1 MTLEVNKSKKYKSK
15 WFRIAVEGATTDG
28 RKILREWISQMAQN
42 YNRDVYGAR
51 VNLEHIKGYS
61 PDSPFKRYGD
71 VLALKAEEIKTGPL
85 AGRLA
90 LLAQIEP
97 TDELIQLNKIRQKVY
112 SSIEVNPEFADT
124 GEAYLVGLAVTD
136 DPASLGTEF
145 LEFSAT
151 ANINPLSSRK
161 LSPNN
166 LFTAAEETL
175 IEFEDDT
182 VANSDK
188 SFSSILE
195 RITNLFKNKSSVDST
210 KFNQLA
216 EIIEQF
222 ATSTVDRVNQL
233 ENQINSLKTEF
244 TSVKKQN
251 DELTE
256 LLSEMPDSPHRPVS
270 SGGPTSIETDC

>member
-28 RKILREWISQMAQN
+28 RKIPREWISQMAQN

-85 AGRLA
+85 AGKLA
-90 LLAQIEP
+90 LFAQIEP
-97 TDELIQLNKIRQKVY
+97 TDELIQLNKTRQKVY
-112 SSIEVNPEFADT
+112 SSIEVNPKFADT
-124 GEAYLVGLAVTD
+124 DAAYLVGLAVTD

-151 ANINPLSSRK
+151 ANINPLASRK

-175 IEFEDDT
+175 IEFEDDII
-182 VANSDK
+182 ADK

-195 RITNLFKNKSSVDST
+195 RITNLFKNKSAIDST

-222 ATSTVDRVNQL
+222 AASTVGRVTQL
-233 ENQINSLKTEF
+233 ENQVNSLKTEF

-251 DELTE
+251 DELIE
-256 LLSEMPDSPHRPVS
+256 LLSEIPDSPHRPVS

>member
-28 RKILREWISQMAQN
+28 RKIPREWISQMAQN

-61 PDSPFKRYGD
+61 PDSQFKRYGD

-85 AGRLA
+85 AGKLA
-90 LLAQIEP
+90 LFAQIEP
-97 TDELIQLNKIRQKVY
+97 TDELIQLNKTRQKVY
-112 SSIEVNPEFADT
+112 SSIEVNPKFADT
-124 GEAYLVGLAVTD
+124 DAAYLVGLAVTD

-151 ANINPLSSRK
+151 ANINPLASRK

-175 IEFEDDT
+175 IEFEDDIM
-182 VANSDK
+182 ADK

-195 RITNLFKNKSSVDST
+195 RITNLFKNKSAIDST

-222 ATSTVDRVNQL
+222 AASTVGRVTQL
-233 ENQINSLKTEF
+233 ENQVNSLKTEF

-251 DELTE
+251 DELIE
-256 LLSEMPDSPHRPVS
+256 LLSEIPDSPHRPVS

>member
-71 VLALKAEEIKTGPL
+71 VLGLKAEEIKTGPL

-97 TDELIQLNKIRQKVY
+97 TDELIQLNKTRQKVY

-175 IEFEDDT
+175 IEFEDDI
-182 VANSDK
+182 VADK

-195 RITNLFKNKSSVDST
+195 RITNLFKNKSAVDSA

-222 ATSTVDRVNQL
+222 ASSTVNRVTQL
-233 ENQINSLKTEF
+233 ENQVNLLKTEF

-251 DELTE
+251 DELIE
-256 LLSEMPDSPHRPVS
+256 LLSETPDSPYRPVS
-270 SGGPTSIETDC
+270 SGGSTNIETDC

>member
-61 PDSPFKRYGD
+61 PDSLFKRYGD
-71 VLALKAEEIKTGPL
+71 VLALKTEEIKTGPL
-85 AGRLA
+85 AGKLA
-90 LLAQIEP
+90 LFAQIEP
-97 TDELIQLNKIRQKVY
+97 TDELIQLNKTRQKVY

-175 IEFEDDT
+175 IELEDDT
-182 VANSDK
+182 IADK

-195 RITNLFKNKSSVDST
+195 RITNLFKNKSAVDST

-222 ATSTVDRVNQL
+222 AASTVDRVTQL
-233 ENQINSLKTEF
+233 ENQVNLLKTEF

-251 DELTE
+251 DELIE

-270 SGGPTSIETDC
+270 SGGSANIETDC

>member
-28 RKILREWISQMAQN
+28 RKIPREWISQMAQN

-61 PDSPFKRYGD
+61 PDSQFKRYGD

-85 AGRLA
+85 AGKLA
-90 LLAQIEP
+90 LFAQIEP
-97 TDELIQLNKIRQKVY
+97 TDELIQLNKTRQKVY

-145 LEFSAT
+145 LDFSAT
-151 ANINPLSSRK
+151 ANINPLASRK

-175 IEFEDDT
+175 IEFEDDII
-182 VANSDK
+182 ADK

-195 RITNLFKNKSSVDST
+195 RITNLFKNKSAIDST

-222 ATSTVDRVNQL
+222 AASTVGRVTQL
-233 ENQINSLKTEF
+233 ENQVNSLKTEF

-251 DELTE
+251 DELIE
-256 LLSEMPDSPHRPVS
+256 LLSEIPDSPHRPVS

>member
-15 WFRIAVEGATTDG
+15 WFRIAVDGVTTDG
-28 RKILREWISQMAQN
+28 RKIRREWISQMAQN

-97 TDELIQLNKIRQKVY
+97 TDELIQLNKTRQKVY

-151 ANINPLSSRK
+151 ANINPLASRK

-182 VANSDK
+182 VADK

-222 ATSTVDRVNQL
+222 AASTVDRVTQL
-233 ENQINSLKTEF
+233 ENQVNLLKTEF

-251 DELTE
+251 DELIE
-256 LLSEMPDSPHRPVS
+256 LLSEMPDSPYRPVS
-270 SGGPTSIETDC
+270 SGGSTNIETDC

>member
-97 TDELIQLNKIRQKVY
+97 TDELIQLNKTRQKVY

-151 ANINPLSSRK
+151 ANINPLASRK

-182 VANSDK
+182 VADK

-216 EIIEQF
+216 EIVEQF
-222 ATSTVDRVNQL
+222 AASTVDRVNQL
-233 ENQINSLKTEF
+233 ENQVNSLKTEF

-251 DELTE
+251 NELIE

-270 SGGPTSIETDC
+270 SGGPTNIETDC

>member
-61 PDSPFKRYGD
+61 PDSQFKRYGD
-71 VLALKAEEIKTGPL
+71 VLALKAEEVETGPL
-85 AGRLA
+85 AGKLA
-90 LLAQIEP
+90 LFAQIEP
-97 TDELIQLNKIRQKVY
+97 TDELIQLNKTRQKVY

-151 ANINPLSSRK
+151 ANINPLASRK

-175 IEFEDDT
+175 IEFEDDIM
-182 VANSDK
+182 ADK

-195 RITNLFKNKSSVDST
+195 RITNLFKNKSAIDST

-222 ATSTVDRVNQL
+222 AASTVGRVTQL
-233 ENQINSLKTEF
+233 ENQVNSLKTEF

-251 DELTE
+251 DELIE
-256 LLSEMPDSPHRPVS
+256 LLSEIPDSPHRPVS

>member
-61 PDSPFKRYGD
+61 PDSQFKRYGD

-85 AGRLA
+85 AGKLA
-90 LLAQIEP
+90 LFAQIEP
-97 TDELIQLNKIRQKVY
+97 TDELIQLNKTRQKVY

-175 IEFEDDT
+175 IELEGDT
-182 VANSDK
+182 IEDK

-195 RITNLFKNKSSVDST
+195 RITNLFKNKSAVDST

-222 ATSTVDRVNQL
+222 AASTVDRVTQL
-233 ENQINSLKTEF
+233 ENQVNLLKTEF

-251 DELTE
+251 DELIE

>member
-51 VNLEHIKGYS
+51 VNLEHIKSYY

-97 TDELIQLNKIRQKVY
+97 TDELIQLNKTRQKVY

-136 DPASLGTEF
+136 NPASLGTEF

-151 ANINPLSSRK
+151 ANINPLASRK

-166 LFTAAEETL
+166 LFTAAEETV
-175 IEFEDDT
+175 IEFEDDI
-182 VANSDK
+182 VADK

-222 ATSTVDRVNQL
+222 ASSTVDRVTQL
-233 ENQINSLKTEF
+233 ENQVNLLKTEF

-251 DELTE
+251 DELIE
-256 LLSEMPDSPHRPVS
+256 LLSETPDSPYRPVS
-270 SGGPTSIETDC
+270 SGGSTNIETDC

>member
-15 WFRIAVEGATTDG
+15 WFRIAVDGATTDG
-28 RKILREWISQMAQN
+28 RKIRREWISQMAQN

-97 TDELIQLNKIRQKVY
+97 TDELIQLNKTRQKVY

-151 ANINPLSSRK
+151 ANINPLASRK

-182 VANSDK
+182 VADK

-222 ATSTVDRVNQL
+222 AASTVDRVTQL
-233 ENQINSLKTEF
+233 ENQVNLLKTEF

-251 DELTE
+251 DELIE
-256 LLSEMPDSPHRPVS
+256 LLSEMPDSPYRPVS
-270 SGGPTSIETDC
+270 SGGSTNIETDC

>member
-85 AGRLA
+85 SGKLA
-90 LLAQIEP
+90 LFAQIEP
-97 TDELIQLNKIRQKVY
+97 TDELIQLNKLKQKVY
-112 SSIEVNPEFADT
+112 SSIEVNPKFADT
-124 GEAYLVGLAVTD
+124 DAAYLVGLAVTD

-145 LEFSAT
+145 LEFSAR
-151 ANINPLSSRK
+151 ASINPLASRK
-161 LSPNN
+161 QSPDN
-166 LFTAAEETL
+166 LFTAAEEAN
-175 IEFEDDT
+175 IEFEDESTIDT
-182 VANSDK
+182 
-188 SFSSILE
+188 SFSSMLD
-195 RITNLFKNKSSVDST
+195 RITNLFKNKSSLDSS
-210 KFNQLA
+210 KFAQLGSV
-216 EIIEQF
+216 IEQF
-222 ATSTVDRVNQL
+222 ATESTKQFYEL
-233 ENQINSLKTEF
+233 QTQI
-244 TSVKKQN
+244 
-251 DELTE
+251 DELKIELATVKRQNVGLIE

-270 SGGPTSIETDC
+270 SGGSTNIETDC

>member
-61 PDSPFKRYGD
+61 PDSQFKRYGD

-85 AGRLA
+85 AGKLA
-90 LLAQIEP
+90 LFAQIEP
-97 TDELIQLNKIRQKVY
+97 TDELIQLNKTRQKVY

-175 IEFEDDT
+175 IELEGDT
-182 VANSDK
+182 IEDK

-195 RITNLFKNKSSVDST
+195 RITNLFKNKSAVDST

-222 ATSTVDRVNQL
+222 AASTVDRVTQL
-233 ENQINSLKTEF
+233 ENQVNLLKTEF

-251 DELTE
+251 DELIE
-256 LLSEMPDSPHRPVS
+256 LLSETPDSPYRPVS
-270 SGGPTSIETDC
+270 SGGSANIETDC

>member
-97 TDELIQLNKIRQKVY
+97 TDELIQLNKTRQKVY

-151 ANINPLSSRK
+151 ANINPLASRK

-182 VANSDK
+182 VVDK

-216 EIIEQF
+216 EIVEQF
-222 ATSTVDRVNQL
+222 AASTVDRVNQL
-233 ENQINSLKTEF
+233 ENQVNSLKTEF

-251 DELTE
+251 NELIE
-256 LLSEMPDSPHRPVS
+256 LLSEMPDSPYRPVS
-270 SGGPTSIETDC
+270 SGGPTNIETDC